1 MSLEYT
7 TDSGTTWS
15 DFIIG
20 TTTVTLEN
28 VGDKVGIRAK
38 TTNSTAATAYNA
50 YNAFVFSGTVD
61 VGGNILSLLN
71 KDMNQVQSMPSRCF
85 DALFS
90 EANGLVDASQLLL
103 PTFTSVHGYAAMF
116 SKCYTLLYAPA
127 LPATSL
133 TNYCYDYMFSE
144 CSSLVKAPYLP
155 ATSLASYCY
164 DYMFR
169 GCSNLTE
176 IKLSYTGSFST
187 SYFSNWVNG
196 VSASGTFYYNGS
208 STSRGVSAI
217 PTGWTIQSF

>member
-28 VGDKVGIRAK
+28 VGAKVGIRAK

-133 TNYCYDYMFSE
+133 AN
-144 CSSLVKAPYLP
+144 
-155 ATSLASYCY
+155 YCY

-169 GCSNLTE
+169 GCSSLTE